1 MKLNLQKREVTWKQV
16 KVLRRNNQIP
26 WVIYSKHLNETIPVQ
41 FDKMEFLKLY
51 KLAWETTPIN
61 IVWDWINELAMI
73 YWIQKNPT
81 TDYLL
86 HVDFLAVKKDQLVQA
101 DVPVVLIWE
110 SLLEKQNEWKIE
122 LLKSTVRVEALPQ
135 NLPHNIQIE
144 RSSIKTL
151 NDVIF
156 VKDIELWKD
165 VKVIDSLE
173 LAVVTVVQIE
183 DSSDDAE
190 EATEKAAE

>member
-16 KVLRRNNQIP
+16 KVLRRNNIIP
-26 WVIYSKHLNETIPVQ
+26 WVIYSKNLKEPIPVQ

-51 KLAWETTPIN
+51 KLAWETTAIS

-81 TDYLL
+81 TDYLM

-135 NLPHNIQIE
+135 NLPHNIQID
-144 RSSIKTL
+144 RTKIVTL

-156 VKDIELWKD
+156 VKDLDMWSN

-183 DSSDDAE
+183 DSSEDADDKSAKSE
-190 EATEKAAE
+190 